1 MVALP
6 LRIRAIFQDG
16 KFVPQEPCA
25 LPEASEVELVV
36 NSPRLIPP
44 TITDPAERAR
54 GLAELVKR
62 MMAQPLSPD
71 APRLTR
77 DEMHERL

>member
-6 LRIRAIFQDG
+6 LRIRAVFHDG
-16 KFVPQEPCA
+16 KFVPSEPCA

-36 NSPRLIPP
+36 QAPGIVPP
-44 TITDPAERAR
+44 AISDPAERAR
-54 GLAELVKR
+54 VLDEVVRR
-62 MMAQPLSPD
+62 MMAQPLPAD

-77 DEMHERL
+77 DQMHERR